1 MQNTLLTFKNML
13 QKYYILNYLIL
24 GVYIIV
30 YNNTSYTSRNNFS
43 AMPIMD
49 FPVKTAV
56 TSAQL
61 RNHQIL
67 TNA

>member
-1 MQNTLLTFKNML
+1 MQNILLTFKNML

-30 YNNTSYTSRNNFS
+30 YNNINYTSRNNFS
-43 AMPIMD
+43 AMPITD
-49 FPVKTAV
+49 FLVKTLV
-56 TSAQL
+56 MSAQL